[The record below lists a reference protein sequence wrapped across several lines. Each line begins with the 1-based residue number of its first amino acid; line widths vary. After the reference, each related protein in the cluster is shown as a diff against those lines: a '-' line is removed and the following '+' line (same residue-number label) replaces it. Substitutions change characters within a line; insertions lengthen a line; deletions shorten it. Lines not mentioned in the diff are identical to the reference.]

1 MPRKDIF
8 QRYLDAGYAVTEMTR
23 DRAESIVREFV
34 KAGEV
39 RRDNVQ
45 SRVDDLVDRSR
56 RNTEQLLGVIRSE
69 ITSQFSQLGLAT
81 KDDLKALETRLA
93 QKLAARSSPSAQKG
107 PVKKVA
113 SASQT
118 ASGTSVR
125 ATKAPANKAT
135 ASKATAN
142 KVTPTKTAAPTKAPP
157 GKAPA
162 AANTSSPAK
171 APAAK
176 KAKTPAKKVSP
187 AKTTAAG
194 GAGSEQA

>member
-1 MPRKDIF
+1 MPPKDIF

-56 RNTEQLLGVIRSE
+56 RNTEQLLGVIRNE

-81 KDDLKALETRLA
+81 KDDLKALETRLT
-93 QKLAARSSPSAQKG
+93 QKLATRSGPSAQRG

-113 SASQT
+113 SASQA
-118 ASGTSVR
+118 ASGTSAR
-125 ATKAPANKAT
+125 ATKAPANKAKAT
-135 ASKATAN
+135 APAAKATTTAN
-142 KVTPTKTAAPTKAPP
+142 KVTPTKAPPAKTLAPTK
-157 GKAPA
+157 
-162 AANTSSPAK
+162 T
-171 APAAK
+171 PAAK
-176 KAKTPAKKVSP
+176 KAATKAPAKK
-187 AKTTAAG
+187 ATKA
-194 GAGSEQA
+194 AGSEQA